1 MKPAIRLYL
10 MTALPI
16 MWGIAGCGPVSESCI
31 ASLDSF
37 RAESE
42 SIFLTSDPSPFSE
55 EFRKEFAGLSFFE
68 PNESYCIEATFE
80 LNDEA
85 KTVDYPAFNDKT
97 IPFRQ
102 YGTFRFEI
110 AGEAQSLV
118 AHQRMDLPENKRQWL
133 LIMFRDLTNGEET
146 YGGGRY
152 IQVDLPSNASTRIDF
167 NRATN
172 PYCAY
177 EAQLTC
183 PVPPLENW
191 LKVRIPAG
199 EKDYSRHSASDT

>member
-1 MKPAIRLYL
+1 MNTTARLYL
-10 MTALPI
+10 LTASPLI
-16 MWGIAGCGPVSESCI
+16 WGIAGCGPVTESCVG
-31 ASLDSF
+31 SLDSF

-68 PNESYCIEATFE
+68 PNESYCVDASFE
-80 LNDEA
+80 LNSQA
-85 KTVDYPAFNDKT
+85 KTVDYPAFNNKT
-97 IPFRQ
+97 IPFRE

-110 AGEAQSLV
+110 AGEPQSLV
-118 AHQRMDLPENKRQWL
+118 AHQRMDLPEAKRQWL
-133 LIMFRDLTNGEET
+133 LIMFRDLTNGDET

-152 IQVDLPSNASTRIDF
+152 IQVGLPTDTNAKIDF
-167 NRATN
+167 NRAAN

-191 LKVRIPAG
+191 LKVRIPVG
-199 EKDYSRHSASDT
+199 EKDYSRAGSNDT